1 MNLKVKEHEHMW
13 IIRYEVT
20 FYGVDKKGKSFREIK
35 ENKIRFDSN
44 FKIPNKLP
52 FNTKENVE
60 INFLLWVDGISP
72 EKLVP
77 LPHDYYSKDV
87 RYGEES
93 IEVLEVFKY

>member
-1 MNLKVKEHEHMW
+1 MTKVDVIW
-13 IIRYEVT
+13 NVRFEVT

-35 ENKIRFDSN
+35 ENTMKFDDN
-44 FKIPNKLP
+44 FEIPNKLP
-52 FNTKENVE
+52 FDSKENVE

-77 LPHDYYSKDV
+77 LPHDYFDKDV

-93 IEVLEVFKY
+93 IDVLEVIKE

>member
-52 FNTKENVE
+52 LNTKENVE

-87 RYGEES
+87 RYSEES